1 MECNG
6 VCLPPDI
13 PNKFDTT
20 FQGFSSL
27 PLAEGG
33 RERLLGERASLLI
46 TLKRGGYGALSGRM
60 PSFSDVGGSFPE
72 YPCRGVS
79 NDCWGSEAVFIKGI
93 LECR

>member
-27 PLAEGG
+27 PLVEGG
-33 RERLLGERASLLI
+33 RERLLVERASLLI
-46 TLKRGGYGALSGRM
+46 ALKRVECGALSSRM
-60 PSFSDVGGSFPE
+60 PSSSNAVGSSPE
-72 YPCRGVS
+72 YPCLLLVGQGLGWRVG
-79 NDCWGSEAVFIKGI
+79 WSE
-93 LECR
+93 